1 MVFYKLDPSATRA
14 VDISGLTVYT
24 YPVPHPDRN
33 MDVHAMFYLID
44 GQITVIQNGEEYCAN
59 PGDVVFLPA
68 YHHHYGRKLYQANTR
83 VYYVHFE
90 TKSGDQDIRDKNPA
104 FSEEMIIPV
113 WQHINN
119 PAIVDYFQSLVRSY
133 VSHSPYKGIRCTAFL
148 YLLLTGLSDDYKQKD
163 VKKNPIIEDVL
174 AFLESHPQ
182 KFYTISELAKYAG
195 LSPRSLTSHF
205 REITGQSIHKY
216 QMDHKLDHIA
226 LLLPSHSYP
235 NLKSISLNFG
245 FYDEFHL
252 ITAFKKRFGI
262 SPAKYGRKPGH
273 TRSS

>member
-1 MVFYKLDPSATRA
+1 
-14 VDISGLTVYT
+14 
-24 YPVPHPDRN
+24 
-33 MDVHAMFYLID
+33 MDVHAIFYLID
-44 GQITVIQNGEEYCAN
+44 GQITVILNGEEYCAN

-68 YHHHYGRKLYQANTR
+68 YHHHYGRKFYKPNTR

-90 TKSGDQDIRDKNPA
+90 TKSEDRSIIDQNFQDSK
-104 FSEEMIIPV
+104 EMILPV

-119 PAIVDYFQSLVRSY
+119 PIIVDYFQNLVASY
-133 VSHSPYKGIRCTAFL
+133 VSHSPHKKIRCTAFL
-148 YLLLTGLSDDYKQKD
+148 NLLLTELSDDYKQKD
-163 VKKNPIIEDVL
+163 IEKNPIVEDVL

-205 REITGQSIHKY
+205 KKITGQSIHRY

-226 LLLPSHSYP
+226 LLLPSHVYP
-235 NLKSISLNFG
+235 NLKSIALNFG

-252 ITAFKKRFGI
+252 ITSFKKKFGI
-262 SPAKYGRKPGH
+262 SPVRYGKKPRQTH
-273 TRSS
+273 SS